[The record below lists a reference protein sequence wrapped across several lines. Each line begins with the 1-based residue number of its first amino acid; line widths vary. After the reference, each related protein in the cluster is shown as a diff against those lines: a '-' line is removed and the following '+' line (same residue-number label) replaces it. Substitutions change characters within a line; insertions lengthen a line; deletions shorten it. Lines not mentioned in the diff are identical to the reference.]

1 MRSLR
6 PLLLALLLALP
17 AASTLAEDRPN
28 AMRLF
33 PSRSV
38 FFLRTPEAADLL
50 GRINESKFFQDPEIR
65 PFLDALFGKVDTAFQ
80 EGDLGDATG
89 GGLGNLL
96 ELFQGEVAFS
106 VTPRRNE
113 GPAFLLLADTVS
125 DTDRQDGD
133 ALVLAEGQER
143 AQALIAALKDKAD
156 REGDQVATEQVGS
169 AEALVVR
176 QGDNAREA
184 GGLIERDGVLLFSND
199 KILLESVV
207 TKWDAALGLVV
218 PPVAETEENPSEP
231 AEDDEDV
238 AKRAERLRQ
247 RYATSLAD
255 NEAYTESLRECV
267 EERIGGGD
275 SAPPNLSAFIDP
287 VGIFR
292 AIAQQNTGMRVA
304 LATLPILGLDGIE
317 GGAAAM
323 WIDYG
328 DWDTL
333 FRAHLLLDN
342 PRAGVLKMAR
352 LAPCDPTPGDAIPAD
367 VAGYTCGAI
376 DFGATL
382 DGAGQLYDKIRGEGE
397 FAKLVE
403 QNVTKKVGVAPEEIL
418 QRITGRVAS
427 CLGYGEVEE
436 GQAVRVS
443 PIRALLI
450 ETTDPEWIDST
461 LRSVLEKIGAPAE
474 WSDHGG
480 VECVSF
486 IDLKMPEGDGD
497 QTRQQRRSVRRLEA
511 SGVMTC
517 AAMLDDQLVLA
528 QSMDLL
534 HKLIDTKAGLHE
546 RLANHLPFRM
556 TASRAK
562 RLGRGTVGGEEGRV
576 LTYEDPGAQFRQWHA
591 AGTSDESREQL
602 DRLAERAPPMRW
614 LRDALEE
621 ADVPPVEALMR
632 HASPSGG
639 ALFDTPRGFRY
650 VAFSF
655 KLEDE

>member
-1 MRSLR
+1 
-6 PLLLALLLALP
+6 
-17 AASTLAEDRPN
+17 
-28 AMRLF
+28 MRLF
-33 PSRSV
+33 PGRSV
-38 FFLRTPEAADLL
+38 FFIRTPEASDFL
-50 GRINESKFFQDPEIR
+50 GRLNGSKFFQDPEIR
-65 PFLDALFGKVDTAFQ
+65 PFLDTLFGKVDTAFQ
-80 EGDLGDATG
+80 EGELGDATG
-89 GGLGNLL
+89 GGLGSLL

-113 GPAFLLLADTVS
+113 GPAILFLADSVN
-125 DTDRQDGD
+125 DTDRQAGD
-133 ALVLAEGQER
+133 VLVLAEGQER
-143 AQALIAALKDKAD
+143 AQKLIAALKEKAD
-156 REGDQVATEQVGS
+156 REGDQVATERVGS
-169 AEALVVR
+169 AEALVIR
-176 QGDNAREA
+176 QGDNAKESA
-184 GGLIERDGVLLFSND
+184 GIIERDGVLLFSND

-207 TKWDAALGLVV
+207 TKWDEALGLVV
-218 PPVAETEENPSEP
+218 SPEAETEEPSEP
-231 AEDDEDV
+231 AEDDEDR
-238 AKRAERLRQ
+238 AKRAKRLRQ
-247 RYATSLAD
+247 RYAASLAE

-275 SAPPNLSAFIDP
+275 SAPPNVSVFIDP

-292 AIAQQNTGMRVA
+292 AIAQRNTGMRVA

-323 WIDYG
+323 WVDYG

-333 FRAHLLLDN
+333 LRAHLLLDN

-352 LAPCDPTPGDAIPAD
+352 LTPCDPMPGDAIPAD

-382 DGAGQLYDKIRGEGE
+382 DGAGQLYDRIRGEGE

-403 QNVTKKVGVAPEEIL
+403 GNVTKRMGVSPEEIL

-436 GQAVRVS
+436 GAVVRIS
-443 PIRALLI
+443 PIRAVLVD
-450 ETTDPEWIDST
+450 TTDPEWIDTT
-461 LRSVLEKIGAPAE
+461 LRSVLEKMGVPAE
-474 WSDHGG
+474 WSEHGG
-480 VECVSF
+480 VACVSF
-486 IDLKMPEGDGD
+486 VDLNMPEGDGEE
-497 QTRQQRRSVRRLEA
+497 TRKQRRQSRRLEA
-511 SGVMTC
+511 TGVMTC
-517 AAMLDDQLVLA
+517 AAILDDQLVLA

-576 LTYEDPGAQFRQWHA
+576 LVYEDPGAQFRQWHA
-591 AGTSDESREQL
+591 AGASDESRAQL
-602 DRLAERAPPMRW
+602 DQLAERAPPMRW
-614 LRDALEE
+614 LRDTLEE
-621 ADVPPVEALMR
+621 TGVPPVEALMR
-632 HASPSGG
+632 HATPSGG